1 MPSQSP
7 LSQSAAATDRFAPA
21 PEHALLRQ
29 TVRQFVEREVE
40 PQALEAERSEKFNLP
55 LFRRAGELGLHG
67 ITVPEAYGGAGMDAT
82 AAVIVYEEL
91 STSDPGFAL
100 SALAHGVLFCHN
112 LFLNADDAQRERLLP
127 RAVRGETIGGVCI
140 SEPDGGTDV
149 LGMRTRA
156 VRDGA
161 TYRITGRKMWITNG
175 CVNDNELGDCFIVYA
190 KTDVDI
196 STFVVEKGM
205 PGFSLGQRIKDKTG
219 MRSSPTAELV
229 FEDCRVPA
237 ANRLGREGESKIHMM
252 RNLEIERLTL
262 AAMSV
267 GMARRALDIMNRY
280 GVQRKAFGQAINEFG
295 QIQRH
300 IAESYAE
307 YMAARSLVYQLA
319 GEMKLDRPGH
329 RADTD
334 AAKLFAATMA
344 KNVCDRSMQVLGGY
358 GYVAESTVERLWRAA
373 KLIEIG
379 GGTLEAHHKNI
390 TRDLARDPGAL
401 LR

>member
-1 MPSQSP
+1 M
-7 LSQSAAATDRFAPA
+7 LSQSAHPTGRFAPA
-21 PEHALLRQ
+21 PEHVLLRQ

-40 PQALEAERSEKFNLP
+40 PQALEAERHEKFNLA

-67 ITVPEAYGGAGMDAT
+67 ITVPEAYGGAGLDAT

-100 SALAHGVLFCHN
+100 SCLAHGVLFCHN
-112 LFLNADDAQRERLLP
+112 LCLNADDAQRERLLP
-127 RAVRGETIGGVCI
+127 RAVRGEAIGGVCI

-156 VRDGA
+156 VRDGNQ
-161 TYRITGRKMWITNG
+161 YRITGRKMWITNG
-175 CVNDNELGDCFIVYA
+175 CVDDRELGDCFIVYA

-205 PGFSLGQRIKDKTG
+205 PGFALGQRIKDKTG

-267 GMARRALDIMNRY
+267 GMARRALDVMNRY
-280 GVQRKAFGQAINEFG
+280 GAQRKAFGQAINQFG

-319 GEMKLDRPGH
+319 AEMRLDRPGN

-401 LR
+401 MR

>member
-1 MPSQSP
+1 M
-7 LSQSAAATDRFAPA
+7 
-21 PEHALLRQ
+21 
-29 TVRQFVEREVE
+29 
-40 PQALEAERSEKFNLP
+40 
-55 LFRRAGELGLHG
+55 
-67 ITVPEAYGGAGMDAT
+67 
-82 AAVIVYEEL
+82 
-91 STSDPGFAL
+91 PGFA
-100 SALAHGVLFCHN
+100 
-112 LFLNADDAQRERLLP
+112 
-127 RAVRGETIGGVCI
+127 
-140 SEPDGGTDV
+140 
-149 LGMRTRA
+149 
-156 VRDGA
+156 
-161 TYRITGRKMWITNG
+161 
-175 CVNDNELGDCFIVYA
+175 
-190 KTDVDI
+190 
-196 STFVVEKGM
+196 
-205 PGFSLGQRIKDKTG
+205 LGQRIKDKTG

-267 GMARRALDIMNRY
+267 GMARRALDVMNRY
-280 GVQRKAFGQAINEFG
+280 GAQRKAFGQAINQFG

-319 GEMKLDRPGH
+319 AEMRLDRPGN

-401 LR
+401 MR